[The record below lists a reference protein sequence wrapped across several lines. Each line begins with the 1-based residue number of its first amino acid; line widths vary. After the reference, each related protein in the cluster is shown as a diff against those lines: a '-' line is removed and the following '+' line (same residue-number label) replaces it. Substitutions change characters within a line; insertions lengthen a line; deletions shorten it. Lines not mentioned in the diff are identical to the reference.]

1 MREFMANNT
10 QLELGKIE
18 LRFGKINI
26 GIDRCELAEIAKDSV
41 IIVDH
46 GRALKENGLISPT
59 DYLKIIDR
67 INENIDIANRKCKCK
82 KDKSV
87 SNRGE

>member
-10 QLELGKIE
+10 QFELGKIE
-18 LRFGKINI
+18 LRFGKIKI
-26 GIDRCELAEIAKDSV
+26 GIDRCVLAEIAKDSV

-67 INENIDIANRKCKCK
+67 VNENIDIANRKCICK
-82 KDKSV
+82 KDKST
-87 SNRGE
+87 